1 MKWQNH
7 VKVVCLS
14 VLYISWFFKF
24 FILFFY
30 FLRCLKLFAD
40 DFDSM
45 LKSILDD
52 DDKPKRKSSLVAAT
66 GSPNAT
72 IQPSDKKDEQST
84 SAGCC

>member
-1 MKWQNH
+1 MAKSRKSGMPFCF
-7 VKVVCLS
+7 V
-14 VLYISWFFKF
+14 YILVFKF
-24 FILFFY
+24 FILLFY
-30 FLRCLKLFAD
+30 FVRCLKLFAD

-52 DDKPKRKSSLVAAT
+52 DDKPKRKSSLAAAT